1 MHRCPLPADPPA
13 LGPTTRTTP
22 DRGTGAHPSGI
33 GRTVTPRRQNHA
45 PTPTEAHPDDH
56 RRPDERSGL
65 DSQNDRA
72 RGIWIPQAG
81 FGQVTVRAHIQAM
94 TLADVPSGNVAFGYR
109 CPMRFSA
116 SSRIQAP

>member
-13 LGPTTRTTP
+13 LVPTTRTTP

-56 RRPDERSGL
+56 RQPDERSGL
-65 DSQNDRA
+65 AVALYAAVASSTLSYLAYRA
-72 RGIWIPQAG
+72 GGGR
-81 FGQVTVRAHIQAM
+81 VVLSAH
-94 TLADVPSGNVAFGYR
+94 ADVTLEPFPAGTVDV
-109 CPMRFSA
+109 
-116 SSRIQAP
+116 QAN